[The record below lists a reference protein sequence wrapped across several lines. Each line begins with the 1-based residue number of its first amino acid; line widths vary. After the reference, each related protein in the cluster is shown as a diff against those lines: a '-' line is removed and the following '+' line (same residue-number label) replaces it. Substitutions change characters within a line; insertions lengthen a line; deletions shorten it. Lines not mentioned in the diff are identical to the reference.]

1 MITIIIAPDIGST
14 CTCRVYHTAR
24 KIGSLSCDR
33 QNLFV
38 VFSHFTAAGQK
49 ILDHLAKIQK
59 MEQRVKDQEERDSAT
74 SSPAHQPSIE
84 RSDSSSSETRR
95 RHSANRL
102 QRQDV
107 SVREGTRKF
116 SI

>member
-1 MITIIIAPDIGST
+1 LHEIFCHEIFAIYGIAIALLFLCHYLYHLHVTI
-14 CTCRVYHTAR
+14 VYLCH
-24 KIGSLSCDR
+24 
-33 QNLFV
+33 
-38 VFSHFTAAGQK
+38 FSPAAAGQK

-107 SVREGTRKF
+107 SVREGT
-116 SI
+116 

>member
-1 MITIIIAPDIGST
+1 MYVLGSRE
-14 CTCRVYHTAR
+14 RVRMRERERERERERYPCSC
-24 KIGSLSCDR
+24 SL
-33 QNLFV
+33 LA
-38 VFSHFTAAGQK
+38 AAGQK

-107 SVREGTRKF
+107 SVREGMCTYIENK
-116 SI
+116 I

>member
-1 MITIIIAPDIGST
+1 LTIYHLTITYL
-14 CTCRVYHTAR
+14 CH
-24 KIGSLSCDR
+24 
-33 QNLFV
+33 
-38 VFSHFTAAGQK
+38 FSFAAAGQK

-107 SVREGTRKF
+107 SVREGT
-116 SI
+116 